1 MNIDLLAEN
10 VLVSTSFVMR
20 MTDGWI
26 SFRFMDINLLKILWN
41 IVEEAKPLVCVKSR
55 GSYF

>member
-55 GSYF
+55 GIYF

>member
-41 IVEEAKPLVCVKSR
+41 IVEEAKPLGCVKSR